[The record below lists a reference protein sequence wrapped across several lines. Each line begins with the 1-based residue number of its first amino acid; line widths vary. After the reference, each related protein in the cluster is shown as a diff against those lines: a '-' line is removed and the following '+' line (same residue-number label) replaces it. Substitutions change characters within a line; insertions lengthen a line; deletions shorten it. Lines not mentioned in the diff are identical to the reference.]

1 MTYTPSYKINVEK
14 RDIVVR
20 FRRDMIDQSALS
32 KFIDYLELESIRKRS
47 QLTEAQASELA
58 AEIDRSVWENIKNAF
73 AEG

>member
-20 FRRDMIDQSALS
+20 FRRDMIDQSVLG

-47 QLTEAQASELA
+47 QLTEAQAAELA
-58 AEIDRSVWENIKNAF
+58 AEIDRSVWENIKDTF
-73 AEG
+73 AVA

>member
-20 FRRDMIDQSALS
+20 FRRDMIDQSVLG

-47 QLTEAQASELA
+47 QLTEAQAAELA
-58 AEIDRSVWENIKNAF
+58 AEIDRSVWENIKTAF

>member
-14 RDIVVR
+14 RDVVVR

-32 KFIDYLELESIRKRS
+32 KFIDYIELESIRKRS
-47 QLTEAQASELA
+47 QLTEAQAADLA
-58 AEIDRSVWENIKNAF
+58 AEIDRSVWENIKTAF